1 MATAT
6 DYTKQLEKMRVLPD
20 YRNVIADAYKDPI
33 IKPITGEAQRLE
45 SQYLPTIFDTFAN
58 IGTGAGDMSAAAKLQ
73 MIGKNLGQL
82 GSRVTTNRDV
92 QNFFNT
98 QIQDLANVETQRWQQ
113 RYNKLKDLWQMQ
125 FQQEEAERRAAEAA
139 AARAAARAAQAAQAN
154 HLKSLMDKYRTAGGE
169 AAIGVDPKNFTSV
182 DQLNAYRASSGKPP
196 VSQEYFVNTY
206 NPAPI
211 EEPSYPEALLEM
223 AHEYTQSDDPWTKIK
238 GYATIPGAA
247 ILAAPGRIA
256 DWFKN
261 KS

>member
-1 MATAT
+1 MATAA
-6 DYTKQLEKMRVLPD
+6 DYKNQLEKMGDLPD

-33 IKPITGEAQRLE
+33 IEPITGEAQRLE

-125 FQQEEAERRAAEAA
+125 FQQEEAQRRAAQA
-139 AARAAARAAQAAQAN
+139 AAARAAQANQ
-154 HLKSLMDKYRTAGGE
+154 LKALMDKYKTAGGA

-196 VSQEYFVNTY
+196 VSQEYFENTY
-206 NPAPI
+206 NPTPI
-211 EEPSYPEALLEM
+211 ETPSYPEALLEV
-223 AHEYTQSDDPWTKIK
+223 AHEYTKSDDPWTKIK
-238 GYATIPGAA
+238 GYASIPGAA
-247 ILAAPGRIA
+247 ILATPGRIA
-256 DWFKN
+256 DWFTN
-261 KS
+261 